1 MFLETLK
8 RHDFELGKGNYV
20 VIKRDKKYLL
30 KAFSGFKRKHLKSEF
45 EIRQKLKGI
54 EFPGVDFNE
63 FFESCNFTYLSIPY
77 IWNNG
82 NLEGREEK
90 FFKEINEILIRFHSI
105 PKELFF
111 DRNSYRIF
119 NKNLFSEEKYP
130 YSFKNLNQNA
140 KGDIKRLF
148 LKEVGRLKKFGKK
161 PSHNDF
167 NGDNLLLSR
176 SGNIFITDFET
187 CYLNFELEDFS
198 RLYFFNT
205 LRNNVL
211 FEKNKIYVSLLS
223 KNKNIDPLD
232 LDIFLLYQAL
242 RFNEYLGGHKSK
254 LESSK
259 GKGYKSF
266 LERILDETF
275 RRNLR

>member
-1 MFLETLK
+1 MIKFNEVYESASNRGYMFLETLK

-187 CYLNFELEDFS
+187 CYLNFELED
-198 RLYFFNT
+198 
-205 LRNNVL
+205 
-211 FEKNKIYVSLLS
+211 LS
-223 KNKNIDPLD
+223 KNKNIKIKHINHDRP
-232 LDIFLLYQAL
+232 Y
-242 RFNEYLGGHKSK
+242 
-254 LESSK
+254 
-259 GKGYKSF
+259 
-266 LERILDETF
+266 LERVSWERNILLETL
-275 RRNLR
+275 RRRVPVENLIIDDLTFGDSPYIKMLRKKIKSSLFK